1 MRLHELTPPAG
12 ARHRPKRVGRGIGSG
27 HGKTSTRGHKGQK
40 ARGSVRPGFEGGQT
54 KLYMRLRKHGGRGK
68 GAMPQRM
75 FHKEY
80 AVINLAALQRLAEQ
94 VGRDTAVTPQLLVQ
108 QRAVRKLGE
117 GLRVL
122 GVGELTLPLTVYAHH
137 FSQSARA
144 KIETAGGRALL
155 LAAGVF
161 APADSTA
168 AEGEQ

>member
-108 QRAVRKLGE
+108 QRMVRKLDE

-122 GVGELTLPLTVYAHH
+122 GMGELTLPFTV
-137 FSQSARA
+137 
-144 KIETAGGRALL
+144 
-155 LAAGVF
+155 
-161 APADSTA
+161 
-168 AEGEQ
+168 